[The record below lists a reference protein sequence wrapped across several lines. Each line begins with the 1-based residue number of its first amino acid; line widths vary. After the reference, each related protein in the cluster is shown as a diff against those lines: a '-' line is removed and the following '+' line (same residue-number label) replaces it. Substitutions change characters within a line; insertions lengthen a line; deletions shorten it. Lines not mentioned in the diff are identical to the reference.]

1 VSDLPK
7 LPGVS
12 DRQDAVCVI
21 GAGASGLAAVKNLR
35 EYGFAVDC
43 YERETSVGGAWNFR
57 HDRSPVYASTHVVSS
72 RPLTE
77 FPDFP
82 MPDSWPDYPHHSKL
96 LSYLEHY
103 AEHFGLRSAVWFGTE
118 VIRVEPVDGGRWD
131 VTTHSTGG
139 GAQRTQ
145 RYAGLVIANG
155 HNWWPNLPAYEGLE
169 GYRGQV
175 MHASVYK
182 DPAQLRGRKVLV
194 IGGGNTGC
202 DIAVEA
208 AQQATQTWHST
219 RRGYHYAPK
228 YLFGRPTDQLHDVAL
243 RFRLPLR
250 LRQWLYRRAAAL
262 TSGDLTRF
270 GVPRPDH
277 RPYESH
283 PSVNGQLGYYLAHG
297 RIAAVPDVARFDG
310 GEVELTDGRR
320 IEPDL
325 VITATGYLP
334 RFEFLAREVLDID
347 ADGRP
352 DLHLHVFA
360 RRYPTLAV
368 VGLIQA
374 DAGLFPLAH
383 WQSVAAARW
392 LRARLSDPQRAV
404 AVQAKEAKRPVR
416 GWSRRRVLPS
426 SRHWFEVDHV
436 DYLRTVEELLH
447 ELEPAS

>member
-1 VSDLPK
+1 VSGLPK
-7 LPGVS
+7 VPDIS
-12 DRQDAVCVI
+12 DRRDAVCVI

-35 EYGFAVDC
+35 DHGFAVDC

-57 HDRSPVYASTHVVSS
+57 NDRSPMYASMHAISS

-82 MPDSWPDYPHHSKL
+82 MPDTWPDFLHHSTI
-96 LSYLEHY
+96 LSYLERY
-103 AEHFGLRSAVWFGTE
+103 AEHFDLRSAVWFGTE

-145 RYAGLVIANG
+145 RYAALVIANG
-155 HNWWPNLPAYEGLE
+155 HNWWPKLPEYEGLE
-169 GYRGQV
+169 GFRGQV
-175 MHASVYK
+175 MHASAYQ

-202 DIAVEA
+202 DIAVEG
-208 AQQATQTWHST
+208 AQQAARTWHST
-219 RRGYHYAPK
+219 RRGYYYAPK
-228 YLFGRPTDQLHDVAL
+228 YVLGRPADQINDVAL
-243 RFRLPLR
+243 RWGLPLR
-250 LRQWLYRRAAAL
+250 LRQWLYRRTVAL
-262 TSGDLTRF
+262 TAGDLTRF

-277 RPYESH
+277 RPFESH
-283 PSVNGQLGYYLAHG
+283 PVVNSQLVYYLGHG
-297 RIAAVPDVARFDG
+297 RIAAVPDVARFDRSA
-310 GEVELTDGRR
+310 VELTDGRR

-325 VITATGYLP
+325 VIAATGYLP
-334 RFEFLAREVLDID
+334 RFEFLAPQVLDLD
-347 ADGRP
+347 PDGRP
-352 DLHLHVFA
+352 DLHLHAFA

-383 WQSVAAARW
+383 WQSLAVARW
-392 LRARLSDPQRAV
+392 MRVRLSDPRRA
-404 AVQAKEAKRPVR
+404 ALVQAKEAKRAVR
-416 GWSRRRVLPS
+416 TWSRRKVVPS
-426 SRHWFEVDHV
+426 SRHWFEVGHTE
-436 DYLRTVEELLH
+436 YLRIIDELLH

>member
-1 VSDLPK
+1 VSDMPK
-7 LPGVS
+7 IPGVS
-12 DRQDAVCVI
+12 DRRDAVCVI
-21 GAGASGLAAVKNLR
+21 GAGAGGLAAVKNLR
-35 EYGFAVDC
+35 EHGFTVDC

-57 HDRSPVYASTHVVSS
+57 NDRSPVYASMHVVSS
-72 RPLTE
+72 RPFTE

-82 MPDSWPDYPHHSKL
+82 MPDTWPDYPHHSKV
-96 LSYLEHY
+96 LSYLERY
-103 AEHFGLRSAVWFGTE
+103 AEHFDLRSAVWFGTE

-145 RYAGLVIANG
+145 RYAALVIANG
-155 HNWWPNLPAYEGLE
+155 HNWWPKLPGYEGLE
-169 GYRGQV
+169 RYRGQL
-175 MHASVYK
+175 MHASAYQ
-182 DPAQLRGRKVLV
+182 DAAQLRGRRVLV

-208 AQQATQTWHST
+208 AQQAALTWHST

-228 YLFGRPTDQLHDVAL
+228 YFFGRPADQAHALAL
-243 RFRLPLR
+243 RYRLPVR
-250 LRQWLYRRAAAL
+250 LRQWLYRRAVASTA
-262 TSGDLTRF
+262 GDLTRF

-283 PSVNGQLGYYLAHG
+283 PAVTSQLGYYLGHG
-297 RIAAVPDVARFDG
+297 RICAVPDVARFDG
-310 GEVELTDGRR
+310 NEVELSDGRR

-334 RFEFLAREVLDID
+334 RFEFLAREVLDINT
-347 ADGRP
+347 DGRP
-352 DLHLHVFA
+352 DLHLHAFA

-368 VGLIQA
+368 VGLIQP

-383 WQSVAAARW
+383 WQSVAVARW
-392 LRARLSDPQRAV
+392 LRLRLSDPARAA

-416 GWSRRRVLPS
+416 GWSRQRVVPS
-426 SRHWFEVDHV
+426 SRHWFEVSHV
-436 DYLRTVEELLH
+436 DYLRAVEDLLH